1 MNREAQRSLADVVG
15 KQIEHVIAAEGRSVP
30 AQLFFMFSDGTY
42 LELYAEC
49 SIDAGPR
56 LYKGDR
62 AHVRKLTQGN
72 QKVIFETE
80 DK

>member
-1 MNREAQRSLADVVG
+1 MNGRFLDVWV
-15 KQIEHVIAAEGRSVP
+15 
-30 AQLFFMFSDGTY
+30 SDGTY

-72 QKVIFETE
+72 QRG
-80 DK
+80 